1 MLNIIIKSVDGLVQ
15 GMFLQTLMCL
25 GSSAGVFL
33 VYSMLIIIQ
42 IHPWYQPQYFIP
54 VLGMLLGNA
63 ISGISVG
70 LTTVLE
76 ELSTGGRP
84 GKAPLP
90 HLIQWPIYS
99 RSRMTC
105 FLRQRS
111 DVPSAQ
117 DPTCDDQTLEGDC
130 EAQLSQKG

>member
-1 MLNIIIKSVDGLVQ
+1 MLSQSYGGSTHSMNMLVQ

-84 GKAPLP
+84 EEDPLP
-90 HLIQWPIYS
+90 PLIEWLIYS
-99 RSRMTC
+99 ILKMNG
-105 FLRQRS
+105 F
-111 DVPSAQ
+111 
-117 DPTCDDQTLEGDC
+117 
-130 EAQLSQKG
+130 